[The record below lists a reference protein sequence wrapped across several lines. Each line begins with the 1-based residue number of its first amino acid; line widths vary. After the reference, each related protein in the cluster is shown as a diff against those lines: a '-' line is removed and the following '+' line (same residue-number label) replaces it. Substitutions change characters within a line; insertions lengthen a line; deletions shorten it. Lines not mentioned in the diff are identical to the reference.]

1 VITYEQQIWRRAL
14 LVPLPALGVAL
25 WYLWQA
31 PVADALRWQISLA
44 LVVATVVLAGALQRH
59 VTRPLRTLS
68 NMLAAIREQD
78 YSMRARTPD
87 PGDAL
92 GLAMAELNALMDEL
106 RARRLGSLETVSLL
120 RRVMGEIDVAI
131 FAFDDTASL
140 RVVNTAGELLLSQ
153 PADDVLGRSA
163 AALGLAECLRGEVPR
178 VLDLTIRGTRAR
190 WEVRRGGFRQD
201 GKPHQFVMLAD
212 VSRALRAQEQQA
224 WERLVRV
231 LGHEINNS
239 LTPIASL
246 SDRLHELLL
255 RVPPDRA
262 VSDEL
267 RQDLIDGLQLISTRS
282 GGLTRFMASYARLLR
297 LPPPTLGCV
306 RLDTLVARVAR
317 LETRCVVAIASS
329 EPVEV
334 HGDVDQLEQ
343 LLINLIRNAADASVP
358 TDGAVVIG
366 WAAHEHTAT
375 LSIRDDGPGL
385 PDSANLFV
393 PFFTTKPG
401 GSGIGLVLSRQIAE
415 AHGGALTLANRDGAC
430 GCEARVTL
438 PVWRAPSS
446 YAAPESKSATD
457 APAGS

>member
-1 VITYEQQIWRRAL
+1 MASRVVTYEQQVWRRAL
-14 LVPLPALGVAL
+14 LVPLPALGVACWFIWRQPL
-25 WYLWQA
+25 D
-31 PVADALRWQISLA
+31 PSVRWQIA
-44 LVVATVVLAGALQRH
+44 LVLVGVTVVLAGMLQRH

-78 YSMRARTPD
+78 YSMRARAPD

-106 RARRLGSLETVSLL
+106 RSRRLGSLESASLL

-131 FAFDDTASL
+131 FAFDDAAEL
-140 RVVNTAGELLLSQ
+140 RVVNTAGEVLLGESAEQLIGRG
-153 PADDVLGRSA
+153 AD
-163 AALGLAECLRGEVPR
+163 ALGLAECLVGAVPR
-178 VLDLTIRGTRAR
+178 VQEVVIAGTRAR
-190 WEVRRGGFRQD
+190 WEVRRGAFRQD
-201 GKPHQFVMLAD
+201 GRPHQFVMLAD

-255 RVPPDRA
+255 RVSPSVE

-267 RQDLIDGLQLISTRS
+267 RQDLVDGLQLISARS

-297 LPPPTLGCV
+297 LPPPTLGRV
-306 RLDTLVARVAR
+306 QLDVLVTRVAK
-317 LETRCVVAIASS
+317 LETRRAVIVLPGVPIALQ
-329 EPVEV
+329 
-334 HGDVDQLEQ
+334 GDADQLEQ
-343 LLINLIRNAADASVP
+343 LLINLIRNATDASAV
-358 TDGAVVIG
+358 TGGAVHVS
-366 WAAHEHTAT
+366 WAATDAT
-375 LSIRDDGPGL
+375 VTITIHDEGPGL
-385 PDSANLFV
+385 PDSSNLFV

-415 AHGGALTLANRDGAC
+415 AHGGSLTLADRSDGP

-438 PVWRAPSS
+438 PF
-446 YAAPESKSATD
+446 
-457 APAGS
+457 